1 MPEQPRRLVL
11 VGDSAIAEI
20 AYEYFTHD
28 SPYEVVGFAVD
39 EAYRKREELFGLP
52 VVAFQRVEEH
62 FPPAEHSL
70 YAAVGYNQLNRLRAR
85 FAAEAKAKGYALASY
100 VSSRAFVWRNVEIGE
115 HCFIFEDN
123 TVQPFVKIGDDVV
136 LWSGNHIGHHSV
148 IRDHVFVASHVVISG
163 FCDVGAHS
171 FLGVNATIAN
181 NVTIAAD
188 NLLGAGCTILRDTEP
203 NKIYGATA
211 TAPAGRSAR
220 GYFKVPE
227 DAA

>member
-1 MPEQPRRLVL
+1 MSEQPRRLVL

-39 EAYRKREELFGLP
+39 EAYLTREALFGLP
-52 VVAFQRVEEH
+52 VVAFQRLEEH
-62 FPPAEHSL
+62 FPPAEHSV
-70 YAAVGYNQLNRLRAR
+70 YVAVGYNQLNRLRAR
-85 FAAEAKAKGYALASY
+85 FAADAKAKGYALASY

-123 TVQPFVKIGDDVV
+123 TVQPFVKIGDNVV

-163 FCDVGAHS
+163 FCDIGAHS

-181 NVTIAAD
+181 NVTVAAD

-211 TAPAGRSAR
+211 TAPAGKSAR
-220 GYFKVPE
+220 AYFKVPE
-227 DAA
+227 GAA